1 MADRLGGASTLVT
14 GLVAWSLASSA
25 FAAAPFVVS
34 RGENPLPFMLA
45 TRFLLGLAQSV
56 LMPGVSAT
64 ASQWFSPQ
72 ERAVK
77 TSSVYAW
84 YNIGTVIGM
93 SGAPILAE
101 AVGWP
106 FAMLSFGCVGVVGGL
121 AAMMKNLP
129 FAANYTERP
138 KTNQSH
144 QRMIHLDLK
153 LLRTHAKELG
163 LLCWTHAVIGFGF
176 FVLQAWTPIFLHY
189 IGGESLGLATVGL
202 LSAAPW
208 MASALV
214 ASVGGRLAHWAESA
228 AGWAPLRVRRTAQIA
243 SHLGSVIA
251 LAPLA
256 MAPSGSVTPAGAT
269 LALVAAVGVTGFNYA
284 GFHAYVQDVAP
295 RDAGLVLGLTNTC
308 SILAGI
314 AGNVFTGSLAAGG
327 PAGPGFSWVFSITAG
342 LYAVSAL
349 TWWAG
354 ARGKPLCVT

>member
-1 MADRLGGASTLVT
+1 MADRLGGAPTLVI

-25 FAAAPFVVS
+25 FAAAPLV
-34 RGENPLPFMLA
+34 PDPFLFMIV

-64 ASQWFSPQ
+64 AAQWFAPE

-84 YNIGTVIGM
+84 YNIGTVIGL
-93 SGAPILAE
+93 SGTPLVAE
-101 AVGWP
+101 LVGWP
-106 FAMLSFGCVGVVGGL
+106 LAMFCFGSIGIFGGL
-121 AAMMKNLP
+121 IAMKTLPWAAKYS
-129 FAANYTERP
+129 ATTKA
-138 KTNQSH
+138 NQSQ
-144 QRMIHLDLK
+144 QRTNKLDVRLLK
-153 LLRTHAKELG
+153 IHAKELG
-163 LLCWTHAVIGFGF
+163 LLCWTHAAIGFGF
-176 FVLQAWTPIFLHY
+176 FVLQAWTPVYLHS
-189 IGGESLGLATVGL
+189 IGGNSLGLATVGL

-214 ASVGGRLAHWAESA
+214 ASLGGGVAGWAENA

-243 SHLGSVIA
+243 SHLGSVVA

-256 MAPSGSVTPAGAT
+256 IASPGSVTPAWAT
-269 LALVAAVGVTGFNYA
+269 LALVAAVGVQGLNYA

-295 RDAGLVLGLTNTC
+295 RDAGLVLGCTNTC

-314 AGNVFTGSLAAGG
+314 AGNVLTGGLTAGG
-327 PAGPGFSWVFSITAG
+327 FGFSWVFGLTAG
-342 LYAVSAL
+342 LYAASAL

-354 ARGKPLCVT
+354 ARGKPLRMT